1 MIIRI
6 IERLAKSI
14 GYNAIYKTYYELS
27 HAADIN
33 FVEDYKDTQN
43 YYLKFAIFVNP
54 NISEQTKR
62 EILRND
68 FDNINFPNKIN
79 DNNNLIDIFRSLIK
93 FQGFY
98 LDYAPKYLFEGEFAD
113 LHTKFSS
120 IDPHIEFDTNKTR
133 FRTFNLFQIS
143 TEILRNFHYEG
154 DLFFV
159 GINYGTA
166 PLILSHIHKKN
177 KDVNFYFIDPFDGT
191 NNQIVNLDPKDFEK
205 NLPAINYD
213 LIVGV
218 IPRDIPEFKKLIF
231 VHLNTTNF
239 DAELSSIDQLIQK
252 LEIGGAIVWDIYG
265 WLEDNEKTLADQSLG
280 KHSLFKL
287 ILPTRQLLIIK
298 QKGSA
303 PEGI

>member
-1 MIIRI
+1 MIVKI
-6 IERLAKSI
+6 IEKLAKSI
-14 GYNAIYKTYYELS
+14 GYNSIYKTYYELS
-27 HAADIN
+27 HSVDSN
-33 FVEDYKDTQN
+33 FVEKFKDTQN
-43 YYLKFAIFVNP
+43 YYLKFAIFTNP
-54 NISEQTKR
+54 NISEKTKR

-68 FDNINFPNKIN
+68 FDDIKFSNKV
-79 DNNNLIDIFRSLIK
+79 DYNNNLIDVFKSLIK
-93 FQGFY
+93 FQSFY
-98 LDYAPKYLFEGEFAD
+98 LDYAPKYLFEGEFAE
-113 LHTKFSS
+113 LHTKFAS
-120 IDPHIEFDTNKTR
+120 IDPHIEYDINKTR
-133 FRTFNLFQIS
+133 FRTFNLWQIS
-143 TEILRNFHYEG
+143 KEILRNFQYKG
-154 DLFFV
+154 DLFFA

-177 KDVNFYFIDPFDGT
+177 RDLNFHFIDPFDGT
-191 NNQIVNLDPKDFEK
+191 KNQIVNLDPKDFEK

-231 VHLNTTNF
+231 IHLNTTNF